1 MDTNHIFH
9 KTSLGLQEVN
19 SRTLKLAPK
28 LRTML
33 ILVDGSAPVQLL
45 REKAQLIGAPEDFME
60 QLVKAGLIVSSVA
73 GAYFATDTAV
83 TT

>member
-1 MDTNHIFH
+1 MDANHIFQ

-33 ILVDGSAPVQLL
+33 ILVDGSAPAQLL
-45 REKAQLIGAPEDFME
+45 KEKAQLIGAPEDFVE
-60 QLVKAGLIVSSVA
+60 QLLKAGLIVSNTA
-73 GAYFATDTAV
+73 GAYFATDAALAT
-83 TT
+83 